1 MSEQSPSHLTADEVT
16 LLVVAAWLDA
26 LVKEYVELPTFTE
39 EVQTFWDEKI
49 ARQEMV
55 HIL

>member
-1 MSEQSPSHLTADEVT
+1 MSEQNPSHLTADEVT
-16 LLVVAAWLDA
+16 LLVVAARLDA
-26 LVKEYVELPTFTE
+26 LVKKYAELPTFTE